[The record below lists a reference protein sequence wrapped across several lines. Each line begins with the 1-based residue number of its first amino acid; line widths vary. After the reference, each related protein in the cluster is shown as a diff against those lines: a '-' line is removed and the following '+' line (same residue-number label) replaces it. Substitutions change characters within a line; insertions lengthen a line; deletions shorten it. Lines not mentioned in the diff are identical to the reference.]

1 MKAPL
6 SPHHLRLD
14 KQGATHPY
22 HPTSMTGL
30 ADCII
35 IIIIRQNTINLKAS
49 AKKAVL

>member
-30 ADCII
+30 VDCII
-35 IIIIRQNTINLKAS
+35 IIIISQNAINLKAP
-49 AKKAVL
+49 AEK